1 MFSFPGAGPTAT
13 RSKDIPIKSLYLRG
27 HGLQTGDVVTYRK
40 GNGDGL
46 VVNEEA
52 TIGTATTLTDGQSLF
67 VAKISNDL
75 IGISTVKV
83 GVGSTGVFVGTATT
97 QSACRTLYF
106 VGLGTG
112 LYHSFTTNYD
122 TITGELQ
129 RNIVTVATA
138 QTHGIRGNHV
148 AFMDI
153 KPSIAATHA
162 IRYNDYRR
170 RVEIDPKNF
179 TSVGVNTLTNMI
191 TIADHGY
198 STGDKVIHTATSPS
212 GGLSL
217 SLIHI

>member
-1 MFSFPGAGPTAT
+1 M
-13 RSKDIPIKSLYLRG
+13 RS
-27 HGLQTGDVVTYRK
+27 
-40 GNGDGL
+40 N
-46 VVNEEA
+46 
-52 TIGTATTLTDGQSLF
+52 IGTATTLTDGQSLF

-138 QTHGIRGNHV
+138 QTHGIREIMLHLWILNH
-148 AFMDI
+148 
-153 KPSIAATHA
+153 P
-162 IRYNDYRR
+162 
-170 RVEIDPKNF
+170 
-179 TSVGVNTLTNMI
+179 
-191 TIADHGY
+191 
-198 STGDKVIHTATSPS
+198 
-212 GGLSL
+212 
-217 SLIHI
+217 